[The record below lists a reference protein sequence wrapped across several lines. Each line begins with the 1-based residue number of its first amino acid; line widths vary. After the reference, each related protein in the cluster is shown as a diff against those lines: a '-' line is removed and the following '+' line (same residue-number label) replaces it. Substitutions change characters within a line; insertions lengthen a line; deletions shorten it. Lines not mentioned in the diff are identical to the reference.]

1 MNVVSVA
8 KSISI
13 IVSATE
19 AELIVNAL
27 RDKNTRHELDRT
39 MTPHLKDQIVTAI
52 MMIEGAVSTLK
63 DTPELP
69 QVAYDLQS

>member
-1 MNVVSVA
+1 MNVISVA
-8 KSISI
+8 KSINI

-27 RDKNTRHELDRT
+27 RDKNTKHEHERT
-39 MTPHLKDQIVTAI
+39 MTPQLKDQIITSI
-52 MMIEGAVSTLK
+52 MLIEGVILTLK

-69 QVAYDLQS
+69 QVAYDFQS